1 MYRPRGGMTMAFRVI
16 DARVHE
22 RVSVPRFRIEEGLVD
37 IQAASSETSRLLER
51 GARYIETGFL
61 PEAVTVLGHADTLVR
76 GMGDSAFGL
85 AGEVT
90 ACASGLLGPDGDH
103 AA

>member
-1 MYRPRGGMTMAFRVI
+1 MTLALKLLDGRV
-16 DARVHE
+16 RE
-22 RVSVPRFRIEEGLVD
+22 QVSVPRFRIEEGLVD
-37 IQAASSETSRLLER
+37 IQAASAETSQLLER

-76 GMGDSAFGL
+76 GMGDRAFQL